1 MTPTLLSFNLISFDC
16 RYMKRSWSL
25 IDQPNEIA
33 IATNRVSST
42 LVGTLSNVLPRPF
55 YALHRSTNKDD
66 MFKYFQDLVK
76 LLPRTT
82 VKVTLVLDNHSV
94 SHQCLLLRI
103 KHSHLQFVAD
113 GRNQVSN
120 SEVTLW
126 DSPTFHQDIQYC
138 RQL

>member
-1 MTPTLLSFNLISFDC
+1 MQVRRHVYQGSGKATEYAYSTLESGLTRLTSAFFRSISSLIDC

-94 SHQCLLLRI
+94 SHQ
-103 KHSHLQFVAD
+103 
-113 GRNQVSN
+113 
-120 SEVTLW
+120 
-126 DSPTFHQDIQYC
+126 
-138 RQL
+138 